1 MQFFYWII
9 LLIAIGVAAFAIQNS
24 DAPPVTIRFLF
35 WKLETSLIYTILAS
49 IGLGILIIIFFWI
62 PRAIRS
68 SFEWEKAPKE
78 PPKTSPPPWRRRR
91 LG

>member
-24 DAPPVTIRFLF
+24 NAPPVTIKFLF

-49 IGLGILIIIFFWI
+49 IGLGILITIFFWI
-62 PRAIRS
+62 PRAIQS
-68 SFEWEKAPKE
+68 SFEWKKAPKE
-78 PPKTSPPPWRRRR
+78 PPRKSPPTWRRTR

>member
-68 SFEWEKAPKE
+68 SFEWKKAPKE
-78 PPKTSPPPWRRRR
+78 PPKTSPPPWERRR